1 MSKKKYITKQG
12 DMFDSIAYNEL
23 GSESFTDALM
33 NANTDY
39 HKAYIF
45 SAGIELTLPDV
56 SNIVPNEDLPPWRRV

>member
-1 MSKKKYITKQG
+1 
-12 DMFDSIAYNEL
+12 MFDSIAYNEL

-33 NANTDY
+33 NANKDY

>member
-39 HKAYIF
+39 HEAYIF